1 MMCISRD
8 LNQASEM
15 RFFGTDEMHFVRA
28 SEMRFFGTDERH
40 GGRLGSCNL
49 RRCHLGHSRRGGLRR
64 RYLLVYLCLR
74 VGLGLCLGQQAHPQR
89 AAVAHAYARG
99 RGRRPKMAICSSTT
113 RDPRGPRPHPHPHP
127 YSSTTRDPRGPQCA
141 GPTPLGHCTG
151 RATPLHARRARAPAR
166 SLGEHPVNLPV
177 LERAVLVAVHGREE
191 AVDVLSP
198 HVGVAEDG
206 QDLVQ
211 FGRPHL
217 AVTQQIAL
225 SVDGTLTK

>member
-1 MMCISRD
+1 MSLSGMMCISRD
-8 LNQASEM
+8 LNQ
-15 RFFGTDEMHFVRA
+15 A

-49 RRCHLGHSRRGGLRR
+49 MRCHLGHSRRGGLRR
-64 RYLLVYLCLR
+64 RYLLVYLCLC

-113 RDPRGPRPHPHPHP
+113 RDPRGP
-127 YSSTTRDPRGPQCA
+127 QCA

-151 RATPLHARRARAPAR
+151 RATPLQARRARAISHLQIGSRRARAPAR
-166 SLGEHPVNLPV
+166 SLGEHSVDLPV
-177 LERAVLVAVHGREE
+177 LERAVLLAVHGREE

-198 HVGVAEDG
+198 HVGVPEEG
-206 QDLVQ
+206 QDL
-211 FGRPHL
+211 
-217 AVTQQIAL
+217 A
-225 SVDGTLTK
+225 